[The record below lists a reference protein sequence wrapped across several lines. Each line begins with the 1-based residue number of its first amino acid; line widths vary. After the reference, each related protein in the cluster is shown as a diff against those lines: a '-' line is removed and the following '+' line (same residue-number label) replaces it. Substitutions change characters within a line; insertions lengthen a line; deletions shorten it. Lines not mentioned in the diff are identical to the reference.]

1 MSRPPIIIS
10 NGGLAGELAKG
21 LATGTSGK
29 IKKNVDELN
38 EDTYKENK
46 GRKASASWICCA
58 DPKVP
63 KIIWHLKGENLEKFF
78 KENYPD
84 VEYMLEEFK

>member
-1 MSRPPIIIS
+1 MARPPIIIS
-10 NGGLAGELAKG
+10 NGGIAGELAKG
-21 LATGTSGK
+21 LGEGASGN

-46 GRKASASWICCA
+46 DRKASASWICCA
-58 DPKVP
+58 NPDVP
-63 KIIWHLKGENLEKFF
+63 RIIWHLKGENLKNFF
-78 KENYPD
+78 EDNYPG